1 MFSKKVNK
9 HCVLNEVA
17 YDKVILMVATQESG
31 ITLLVLILPAE
42 FKQHVVR
49 QSVPSE
55 TKINYTV
62 TIDTRFMEDSKNIYI
77 ASYFFSQILLQTNKK
92 RKELN

>member
-1 MFSKKVNK
+1 
-9 HCVLNEVA
+9 
-17 YDKVILMVATQESG
+17 MVATEESG

-42 FKQHVVR
+42 FKHHLVQ

-62 TIDTRFMEDSKNIYI
+62 TIDTRFMEDIKKIY
-77 ASYFFSQILLQTNKK
+77 K
-92 RKELN
+92 